1 VSAEHGRVA
10 TTDSARASG
19 SPPQD
24 RPVQAHLLRAGTLG
38 VAAAGVYVAITAVVR
53 AAGLPVAALVRNT
66 GVARSLHVH
75 STRRPC
81 SRTAS
86 R

>member
-53 AAGLPVAALVRNT
+53 AAGLPVAALVAERARET
-66 GVARSLHVH
+66 GDGYAAADRS
-75 STRRPC
+75 
-81 SRTAS
+81 
-86 R
+86 